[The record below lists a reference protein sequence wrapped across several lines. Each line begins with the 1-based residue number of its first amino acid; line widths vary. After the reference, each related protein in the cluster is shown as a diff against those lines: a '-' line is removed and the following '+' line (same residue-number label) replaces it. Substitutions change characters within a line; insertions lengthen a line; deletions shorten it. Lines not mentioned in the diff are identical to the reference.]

1 MIGNRHRSAESHKL
15 PPWEA
20 AIRSAMQIQI
30 GQGLT
35 VHYEVPQG
43 LPHEMLV
50 LLVQLNEQPED
61 ES

>member
-1 MIGNRHRSAESHKL
+1 MIGNRHRSAESHKR
-15 PPWEA
+15 PSWEA

-30 GQGLT
+30 RQGLT
-35 VHYEVPQG
+35 RHYEVPQG

-50 LLVQLNEQPED
+50 LLLQLNEQPED